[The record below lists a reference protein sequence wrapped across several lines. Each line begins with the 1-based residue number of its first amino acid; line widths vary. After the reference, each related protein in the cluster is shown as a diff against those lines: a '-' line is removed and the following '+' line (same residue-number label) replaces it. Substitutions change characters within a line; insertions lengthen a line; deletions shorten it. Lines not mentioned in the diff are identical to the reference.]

1 MADSYQDN
9 RQLEKLKRALVGILV
24 EIDGICRKNDLRYV
38 LAGGTA
44 LGAARHG
51 GFIPW
56 DDDLDIA
63 MPREDYDRFVEVAA
77 RELPPDLYFRCFRT
91 DPDYYLPF
99 GKVCRRNTAY
109 VTELDSELTEDN
121 EIFIDVFPLDRADSP
136 SSRALKLRATLV
148 KGLKAV
154 IIRKKKMRLQNTSG
168 RVRLIQALFAPFSCP
183 ALMRWQ
189 ERAMRLQSGKPNAA
203 YRTNLGS
210 NYHYVKQ
217 TMPES
222 VYFPTREVSFEGRP
236 FMAPG
241 MLEDFLTRL
250 YGADYMK
257 LPPVEKRV
265 THRIVKLE
273 V

>member
-1 MADSYQDN
+1 MAETHQDN
-9 RQLEKLKRALVGILV
+9 QLNSLKQALTGILG
-24 EIDGICRKNDLRYV
+24 EIDAICRRHGLRYV

-63 MPREDYDRFVEVAA
+63 MPREDYDRFIEIAG
-77 RELPPDLYFRCFRT
+77 RELPPDLYFRCFST

-99 GKVCRRNTAY
+99 GKVCRRNTSY

-121 EIFIDVFPLDRADSP
+121 EIFVDVFPMDSATSP
-136 SSRALKLRATLV
+136 DSAMLRLRATLV

-154 IIRKKKMRLQNTSG
+154 VIRKKRMHLQSTSG
-168 RVRLIQALFAPFSCP
+168 KVRLIQILFAPFSSRT
-183 ALMRWQ
+183 LMRWQ
-189 ERAMRLQSGKPNAA
+189 EKVMRWQGKKPTE

-217 TMPES
+217 TMSES
-222 VYFPTREVSFEGRP
+222 VYFPAREVAFEGRQ

-241 MLEDFLTRL
+241 RLEDFLTRL
-250 YGADYMK
+250 YGNRYME
-257 LPPVEKRV
+257 LPPPEKRV
-265 THRIVKLE
+265 THRIRKL
-273 V
+273 VV

>member
-1 MADSYQDN
+1 MGEALQEN
-9 RQLEKLKRALVGILV
+9 RQLDSLKQALTGILV
-24 EIDGICRKNDLRYV
+24 EIDAICRRHGLRYV

-44 LGAARHG
+44 LGAVRHG

-63 MPREDYDRFVEVAA
+63 MPRADYDRFLEIAG
-77 RELPPDLYFRCFRT
+77 RELPSDLYFRCFKT

-99 GKVCRRNTAY
+99 GKVCRRNTSY

-121 EIFIDVFPLDRADSP
+121 EIFVDVFPLDSAASP
-136 SSRALKLRATLV
+136 TSALLKLRATLV

-154 IIRKKKMRLQNTSG
+154 VIRKKKMHLQSTSG
-168 RVRLIQALFAPFSCP
+168 KVRLIQILFAPFSCRT
-183 ALMRWQ
+183 LMRWQ
-189 ERAMRLQSGKPNAA
+189 ENVMRWQGKKSTE
-203 YRTNLGS
+203 YLTNLGS

-222 VYFPTREVSFEGRP
+222 MYFPAREVAFEGRQ

-241 MLEDFLTRL
+241 KLEDFLTRL
-250 YGADYMK
+250 YGMNYME
-257 LPPVEKRV
+257 LPPLEKRV
-265 THRIVKLE
+265 THQIRKL
-273 V
+273 VV